1 MIYFNENKYIRWVF
15 DIIIIVFIVNKY
27 ARVGVKETPNDSRHY
42 SYNFKK
48 DELQYNDLFEDIFT
62 CTLTSFN
69 TVMETHVYL

>member
-1 MIYFNENKYIRWVF
+1 MFRSYYCMVYFNENKYIRWVF

-48 DELQYNDLFEDIFT
+48 MNCNI
-62 CTLTSFN
+62 
-69 TVMETHVYL
+69 MIYLKIYLHAL